1 MYFPLFSLIRYLA
14 ATVLI
19 RPDSEL
25 FILCANSLKKAFL
38 SKNKVFPILFF
49 IRNSM
54 MLVLLWIALV

>member
-1 MYFPLFSLIRYLA
+1 MIISYLA

-38 SKNKVFPILFF
+38 SKNKVIDYLSIL
-49 IRNSM
+49 NDSM
-54 MLVLLWIALV
+54 MSVLLLTVSV